1 METKR
6 KSGLCGFTIVELL
19 TVMAIIAI
27 LMGLLLPAMQAVR
40 KLAKDTSQRA
50 EFKTIEVALDGYHNE
65 NGMYPESSVSTS
77 GTPYTVGAQKFT
89 EALVG
94 RDMLGFDPKSTW
106 DARTD
111 ETRSD
116 AEEVYSSLDIS
127 GTTQAQVDSSL
138 KRRQPT
144 YLNIDNVAAFQINQL
159 FDDTAIG
166 NVYPGKFKND
176 GSKSASRIAAPV
188 MTDVYKAKKVTL
200 PSGDSEMAGTP
211 ILYYKANTN
220 STLFPD
226 TMKITSVTTDDMP
239 GTYADTVTDANL
251 QGFIYNILDND
262 DLVKLN
268 QMMKPTTAGRHHFN
282 EQYTETVT
290 YGTGGTATTATANG
304 VWLFYNAI
312 TNPKMTSQV
321 RPYNADK
328 YILIS
333 AGHDGIYGTKDDI
346 CNFEK

>member
-6 KSGLCGFTIVELL
+6 KQGFTIVELL

-27 LMGLLLPAMQAVR
+27 LMGLLLPAMNAVR

-50 EFKTIEVALDGYHNE
+50 QFKSIEAALEAYNNE
-65 NGMYPESSVSTS
+65 NGSYPDSSVSTS
-77 GTPYTVGAQKFT
+77 GSPYTVGAHKLC

-94 RDMLGFDPKSTW
+94 RDLLGFDTKSSM
-106 DARTD
+106 DAYADQTRTD
-111 ETRSD
+111 SK
-116 AEEVYSSLDIS
+116 EVYATLDRS
-127 GTTQAQVDSSL
+127 GTQQAEVDASL

-144 YLNIDNVAAFQINQL
+144 YLKVDDVEAFQVGQL
-159 FDDTAIG
+159 F
-166 NVYPGKFKND
+166 NNPNPVYPGNIDYTGTKD
-176 GSKSASRIAAPV
+176 TTTRISAPV
-188 MTDVYKAKKVTL
+188 LTDVYKAKKVTL
-200 PSGDSEMAGTP
+200 PNGSTAMAGTP

-220 STLFPD
+220 SIKFPD
-226 TMKITSVTTDDMP
+226 TAGITSSTNDNMP
-239 GTYADTVTDANL
+239 GTYQATVTDANQ

-262 DLVKLN
+262 DLVSLG
-268 QMMKPTTAGRHHFN
+268 QMMKPTERHHYN
-282 EQYTETVT
+282 ANYTENVIV
-290 YGTGGTATTATANG
+290 GATTLNANG

-312 TNPKMTSQV
+312 TNQKMTNQV

-346 CNFEK
+346 CNFEN